1 MGTTLNDTPSGNRVH
16 IAFFGRMNSGKSSL
30 ANALAGQEVAIVSD
44 ICGTTTDPVKKP
56 MEIHGIGPCVLI
68 DTAGYDDEGDLGGQR
83 VMMAK
88 KAAAQADMAVLLF
101 TDDDFTL
108 EKLWFDYFQKK
119 DTPVILVISKADEI
133 AQPERLVEKI
143 KQTFH
148 KEPILVSAKEKK
160 GIDHFKD
167 ALMEMAPDKSKER
180 LITGN
185 LVEKGDIVLLVMP
198 QDIQAPKGRL
208 ILPQVQ
214 TLRELLDKKCIVMST
229 VTDELEQALAALNR
243 PPELIITDSQV
254 YKTVYEK
261 KPPESKLTSFSTL
274 FAAYKGDISY
284 FIEGAKVIGDLTKE
298 DKVLIAECCTHAPLD
313 EDIGRVKLPRLLRKK
328 AGEGLTV
335 NIVSGTDFPQ
345 DLSAYRLVIQ
355 CGACMF
361 NRKYVMSRVDAAKQQ
376 QVPMTNYGVAIAY
389 LNGILDQI
397 NIETIPTVSL
407 PDRKS
412 VV

>member
-389 LNGILDQI
+389 LNGILDQVA
-397 NIETIPTVSL
+397 IP
-407 PDRKS
+407 
-412 VV
+412 